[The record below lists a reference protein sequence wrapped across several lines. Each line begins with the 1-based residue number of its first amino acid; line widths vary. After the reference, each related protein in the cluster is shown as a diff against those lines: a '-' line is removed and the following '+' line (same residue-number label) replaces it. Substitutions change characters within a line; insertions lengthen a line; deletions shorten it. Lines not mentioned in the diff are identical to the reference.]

1 MTDNEIIKALEVCA
15 NNGDCE
21 ECAINPHHGNYGYC
35 TSLAIKAA
43 LDLIKRQQE
52 KIEMLK
58 AQNGVYETCIDH
70 KQKSIECLE
79 IELKA
84 VRGIANSYKLHYD
97 NLKMEIACE
106 VCDRL
111 KAKGNKRNWIIGIMP
126 EEIDSLIE
134 EMESENESH

>member
-1 MTDNEIIKALEVCA
+1 MTDNDIIKVLERCK
-15 NNGDCE
+15 
-21 ECAINPHHGNYGYC
+21 NPNLTCQGCPFEGGNTCLY
-35 TSLAIKAA
+35 SLKASA
-43 LDLIKRQQE
+43 LDLIKRQQAE
-52 KIEMLK
+52 IEMLK

-70 KQKSIECLE
+70 KQKSIESLE

-84 VRGIANSYKLHYD
+84 VRGVANSYKLHYG
-97 NLKMEIACE
+97 NLKMEIARE

-126 EEIDSLIE
+126 EEIDSLIK

>member
-1 MTDNEIIKALEVCA
+1 MTDNEIIKALGCCGSENCRGCPYR
-15 NNGDCE
+15 NG
-21 ECAINPHHGNYGYC
+21 ECHRGNPM
-35 TSLAIKAA
+35 IRDA
-43 LDLIKRQQE
+43 LDLIKRQQA

-58 AQNGVYETCIDH
+58 AQNGVYETCADH

-84 VRGIANSYKLHYD
+84 VRGIANSYKLHYG
-97 NLKMEIACE
+97 NLKMEIARE

-111 KAKGNKRNWIIGIMP
+111 KAKENKRNWIIGIMP
-126 EEIDSLIE
+126 EEIDSLIK